1 MAILLKE
8 KSLIPTKKQQE
19 FLNQTKRVN
28 LIAGDVS
35 SGKTVAGL
43 MKAVKFAEENKNSR
57 VLVLVRN
64 LHSNYHFN
72 IIRFLITLENSFYKS
87 TSQFVFANGS
97 VIKMQTGYSIPSAI
111 RYDYIFSD
119 LDTFNL
125 TDLSALG
132 EKDVEISVIINED
145 ISITD
150 FTADDNPYLPINYT
164 EAINNG

>member
-1 MAILLKE
+1 
-8 KSLIPTKKQQE
+8 LIPTKKQQE

-64 LHSNYHFN
+64 LHSNYHFS
-72 IIRFLITLENSFYKS
+72 IIRFLITLENNFSIRR
-87 TSQFVFANGS
+87 SQFEFTNGS
-97 VIKMQTGYSIPSAI
+97 VIKMQSGYNIPSAI
-111 RYDYIFSD
+111 RYNYIFSD

-132 EKDVEISVIINED
+132 EKNVEISVVINED
-145 ISITD
+145 ISITN
-150 FTADDNPYLPINYT
+150 FTIDDTPYLPINYT